1 MKKVFICSPYR
12 SEDYLTQIKNCDNA
26 KNYCRFAA
34 LNGVAVFAP
43 HVLYTQVLFDGV
55 DEERQIGIESGIE
68 FLDVCDELWVFVD
81 FIEDISEGMKMEI
94 DHFSL
99 NCPGRPI
106 RYFSTQMIEIKDLP
120 SKEE

>member
-12 SEDYLTQIKNCDNA
+12 NEDYLLQIKNRNDA
-26 KNYCRFAA
+26 QSYCRFAA
-34 LNGVAVFAP
+34 LNGAAVFAS
-43 HVLYTQVLFDGV
+43 HILYTQFLEDYI
-55 DEERQIGIESGIE
+55 DEERKIGIDSGLE
-68 FLDVCDELWVFVD
+68 FLGCCDELWVFAN

-99 NCPGRPI
+99 NYPDRPI
-106 RYFSTQMIEIKDLP
+106 RYFSTQMIETKDLP